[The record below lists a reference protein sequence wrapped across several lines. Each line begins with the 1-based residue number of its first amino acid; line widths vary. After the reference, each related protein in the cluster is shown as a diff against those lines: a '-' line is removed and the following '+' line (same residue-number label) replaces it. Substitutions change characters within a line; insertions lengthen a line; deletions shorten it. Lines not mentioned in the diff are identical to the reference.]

1 MFSNENVIKD
11 DEWYTISIKI
21 VPNRPRD
28 IKNPLCDNLT
38 TSASDEMTIY
48 IYVNGLLKLKSDSL
62 PILNLKAL
70 NDLSDKQQGVPFSLS
85 LGGGTQGLCDVINL
99 NYRETPKYILPLENE
114 FCGSFIGYI
123 QKFRF
128 YSCPL
133 NFIEIQEN
141 YKNDVNI

>member
-1 MFSNENVIKD
+1 
-11 DEWYTISIKI
+11 
-21 VPNRPRD
+21 
-28 IKNPLCDNLT
+28 
-38 TSASDEMTIY
+38 MTIY

-99 NYRETPKYILPLENE
+99 KYRETPKYILPLENE